1 MKKNQS
7 LISGLLVCALCA
19 ALLITGT
26 MGSFVPAMADV
37 NAATADVNAATADST
52 AAAVTDTAIT
62 AVGAT
67 ATGASV
73 TATGTAVAADG
84 VVYEYRDMKRY
95 ENAVVIEKI
104 ALPDGMTEL
113 VIPETLDGKD
123 VVNLTLKESNTQ
135 IKKVVLP
142 KKIRLLP
149 RMYSYGYD
157 IFYSLVELYSLE
169 EIEVDEENAELTAED
184 GILYDKEMKKMLVYP
199 KMKTA
204 TVYDMPD
211 SVVETDGN
219 ICNPFLRSISF
230 SENPE
235 YKKATGCV
243 NCDNLESAD
252 LPDNVSEVGGFVG
265 CDKLVRVRFSKNLK
279 KIHDGAFE
287 GCISLTEISLPDGLE
302 EIEADAF
309 RWCHNLKKVELPDSV
324 NFVGGKAFS
333 EVSAKNIKRSKYLIS
348 PRNKKI
354 AKYYDERSRR
364 SSHRFER
371 AVTLKRKGKT
381 YYFPYWK
388 IWGIEPSKKRE
399 TLKAGKTKKLS
410 VVGYIQEGSGYKK
423 GTMPAKFLTFS
434 SSDSRVASVTSKGK
448 IKGKKK
454 GTAVIK
460 VRYPKGEY
468 VDGRCKIRVRVK

>member
-1 MKKNQS
+1 MKKKQY
-7 LISGLLVCALCA
+7 LISGLLVCALCLGTLFCVEKLPGAESSA
-19 ALLITGT
+19 AE
-26 MGSFVPAMADV
+26 P
-37 NAATADVNAATADST
+37 TASN
-52 AAAVTDTAIT
+52 VTI
-62 AVGAT
+62 
-67 ATGASV
+67 
-73 TATGTAVAADG
+73 ATGTAVAADG

-123 VVNLTLKESNTQ
+123 VVNLTLKESNRQ

-142 KKIRLLP
+142 NKIRLL
-149 RMYSYGYD
+149 RTMDSEMYD
-157 IFYSLVELYSLE
+157 TFYSLRGFYSLE
-169 EIEVDEENAELTAED
+169 EIEVDKENAELTAED

-204 TVYDMPD
+204 TAYDMPD

-287 GCISLTEISLPDGLE
+287 NCISLTEISLPDGLE

-324 NFVGGKAFS
+324 ISVGKGAFS
-333 EVSAKNIKRSKYLIS
+333 EVPTKNIRRSKYLIS
-348 PRNKKI
+348 PRNKKLNDTVRD
-354 AKYYDERSRR
+354 YL
-364 SSHRFER
+364 RFEL
-371 AVTLKRKGKT
+371 AVKIKRNGKNV
-381 YYFPYWK
+381 YYPYWK
-388 IWGIEPSKKRE
+388 IWGIEPSKKKE
-399 TLKAGKTKKLS
+399 TLKIGKARKLS
-410 VVGYIQEGSGYKK
+410 VTAVIQEISHSQK
-423 GTMPAKFLTFS
+423 GKIAPEFLTFRS
-434 SSDSRVASVTSKGK
+434 SKPKVVSVNSKGK
-448 IKGKKK
+448 IRGKKK
-454 GTAVIK
+454 GTAVITACFVPGK
-460 VRYPKGEY
+460 QNSECT
-468 VDGRCKIRVRVK
+468 CKIRVRVK